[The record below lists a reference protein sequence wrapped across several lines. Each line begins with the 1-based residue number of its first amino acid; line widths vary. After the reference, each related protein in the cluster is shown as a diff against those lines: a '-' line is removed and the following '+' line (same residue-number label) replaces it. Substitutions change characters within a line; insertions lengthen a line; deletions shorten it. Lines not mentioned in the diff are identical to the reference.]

1 MSAIDSTQEGTALS
15 FQDVQ
20 QLRRKKSFL
29 DRCSQL
35 PKDHNLLNQILTIA
49 LICIQ
54 SNPIEDHH
62 INGFLRFLG
71 MIYLPRLISN
81 RDNDPLP
88 PPAVWMHRYVHYYS
102 ECVPSITSSCRQML
116 DSHSGSEP
124 DLEFKGFLE
133 KNCQFLLELCRKP
146 AESIPAP
153 AVTPLLTPRTNLEL
167 QLVLV
172 DRALEAKARVH
183 VSKKVEGKMEDKV
196 KGEVLGKLSEL
207 AGSIKSVIEV
217 VANGGSN
224 IASNGSNSLDQ
235 PSKKRKGAPK

>member
-1 MSAIDSTQEGTALS
+1 MSAIDSTQESTALS
-15 FQDVQ
+15 FQDKQ
-20 QLRRKKSFL
+20 QLRRKESFL
-29 DRCSQL
+29 DRCPKL

-54 SNPIEDHH
+54 SNPIEDRH
-62 INGFLRFLG
+62 INKFITFLG
-71 MIYLPRLISN
+71 IIYLPRLIKE

-88 PPAVWMHRYVHYYS
+88 PHEVWMYRCVQYYS

-116 DSHSGSEP
+116 ESHSGSES

-153 AVTPLLTPRTNLEL
+153 VPTPSLTPRTNLEL

-172 DRALEAKARVH
+172 DRALEAESKVH

-224 IASNGSNSLDQ
+224 IASNGSNCLDQ